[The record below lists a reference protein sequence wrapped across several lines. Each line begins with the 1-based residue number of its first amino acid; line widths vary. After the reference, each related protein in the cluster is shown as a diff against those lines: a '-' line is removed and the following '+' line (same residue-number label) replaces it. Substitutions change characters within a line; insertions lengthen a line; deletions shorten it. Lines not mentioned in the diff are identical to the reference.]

1 MSSAR
6 RAIVAGHG
14 EFAAGVVSAVVQITG
29 RDDVFVPLS
38 NRGLSPDEI
47 ERQLREGVEA
57 SDARVIFTDLP
68 AGSSTIAA
76 RRFLRERADVVL
88 VTGTNLAAL
97 LDFVF
102 GDAASPADAAR
113 HAAEK
118 GRAALAV
125 TGAPSA
131 G

>member
-1 MSSAR
+1 M
-6 RAIVAGHG
+6 VAGHG

-29 RDDVFVPLS
+29 RDDVFTTLS
-38 NRGLSPDEI
+38 NRGLCAEEI
-47 ERQLREGVEA
+47 EQQMRARVEETG
-57 SDARVIFTDLP
+57 ARVIFTDLP

-76 RRFLRERADVVL
+76 RRILRDRADVVL
-88 VTGTNLAAL
+88 VTGANVATL

-102 GDAASPADAAR
+102 SADEPPPDAAR
-113 HAAEK
+113 HAADK